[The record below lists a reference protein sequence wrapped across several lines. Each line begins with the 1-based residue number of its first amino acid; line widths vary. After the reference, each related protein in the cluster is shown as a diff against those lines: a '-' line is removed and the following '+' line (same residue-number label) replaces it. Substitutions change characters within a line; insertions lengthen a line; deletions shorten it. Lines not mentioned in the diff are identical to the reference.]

1 MKSRRSTGSDQSR
14 RQTDIRDAE
23 VPVRHG
29 GEATLEDL
37 EAQHIAQL
45 LHQYHG
51 NRRQVATALG
61 VSERTIYRKLKKLDL
76 A

>member
-1 MKSRRSTGSDQSR
+1 MRLAIEPELGPRLSTPSL
-14 RQTDIRDAE
+14 TH
-23 VPVRHG
+23 V
-29 GEATLEDL
+29 

-61 VSERTIYRKLKKLDL
+61 VSERTMYRKLKRYGLT
-76 A
+76 